1 MTVSLV
7 RLRWRLGFMSAPRPA
22 KAGRPPWGT
31 SKVAEPHLLVSGL
44 ALVAALAAGGAA
56 AQSVAM
62 TGSMGSRALLVI
74 NGKTV
79 TAGAG
84 STVQGVKIISV
95 QGDQT
100 VVEVNG
106 ERQTLRLGVAQVDA
120 SGPANPGGGRQI
132 VLTAGEGGHFQT
144 LGAING
150 RTVTFMVDT
159 GATTIS
165 MSSTDAERIGLKYQQ
180 GQPIGLQTAN
190 GVVRGW
196 RVSLSS
202 VRIGDVEVFNVDG
215 VVANR
220 EMPFVLLGNSF
231 LSRFQMKRENDQMTL
246 ERRF

>member
-1 MTVSLV
+1 M
-7 RLRWRLGFMSAPRPA
+7 A
-22 KAGRPPWGT
+22 
-31 SKVAEPHLLVSGL
+31 VSGL
-44 ALVAALAAGGAA
+44 RAGWMGGRALVAALGTCAAFAAGTAA
-56 AQSVAM
+56 AQTVAM

-84 STVQGVKIISV
+84 SSVQGVKVISV
-95 QGDQT
+95 QSDQT

-106 ERQTLRLGVAQVDA
+106 ERQTLRLGVAQIDA
-120 SGPANPGGGRQI
+120 AGPAGGGRQI
-132 VLTAGEGGHFQT
+132 VLTADSGGHFQT
-144 LGAING
+144 LGTING

-159 GATTIS
+159 GATTIY
-165 MSSTDAERIGLKYQQ
+165 MSSADADRIGLKYQQ

-196 RVSLSS
+196 RITLAS
-202 VRIGDVEVFNVDG
+202 VRIGEVEVFNVDG

>member
-1 MTVSLV
+1 MTVSLTV
-7 RLRWRLGFMSAPRPA
+7 SLVQLRWRLGFM
-22 KAGRPPWGT
+22 G
-31 SKVAEPHLLVSGL
+31 GL
-44 ALVAALAAGGAA
+44 ALAAALGAGAA
-56 AQSVAM
+56 VAQSVAM
-62 TGSMGSRALLVI
+62 TGSMGSKALLVI
-74 NGKTV
+74 NGKTI

-84 STVQGVKIISV
+84 STVQGVKVISV
-95 QGDQT
+95 QGDQA
-100 VVEVNG
+100 VVEMNG
-106 ERQTLRLGVAQVDA
+106 ERQTLRLGVAQIDA
-120 SGPANPGGGRQI
+120 SGPVSGGGRQI

-165 MSSTDAERIGLKYQQ
+165 LSSADAERIGLKYQQ

-196 RVSLSS
+196 RITLAS

-231 LSRFQMKRENDQMTL
+231 LSRFQMRRENDQMTL

>member
-1 MTVSLV
+1 MAVSRRRV
-7 RLRWRLGFMSAPRPA
+7 ERLGCAAR
-22 KAGRPPWGT
+22 
-31 SKVAEPHLLVSGL
+31 LVGVGL
-44 ALVAALAAGGAA
+44 AASLAAGAAA
-56 AQSVAM
+56 AQAVAM
-62 TGSMGSRALLVI
+62 TGSMGSKALLVI
-74 NGKTV
+74 DGKTV
-79 TAGAG
+79 TVGAG
-84 STVQGVKIISV
+84 STVQGIKVISV

-106 ERQTLRLGVAQVDA
+106 ERQTLRLGVAQVTA
-120 SGPANPGGGRQI
+120 SGPASGGGRQI

-165 MSSTDAERIGLKYQQ
+165 MSSADADRIGLKYQQ

-196 RVSLSS
+196 RVSLASI
-202 VRIGDVEVFNVDG
+202 RIGDVEVFNVDG

>member
-1 MTVSLV
+1 M
-7 RLRWRLGFMSAPRPA
+7 A
-22 KAGRPPWGT
+22 
-31 SKVAEPHLLVSGL
+31 VSGL
-44 ALVAALAAGGAA
+44 RPGWMGGLALLAAVAAFAAGTAA
-56 AQSVAM
+56 AQTVAM

-74 NGKTV
+74 NGKTI

-84 STVQGVKIISV
+84 STVQGVKVISV
-95 QGDQT
+95 QSDQA

-120 SGPANPGGGRQI
+120 AGPVGGGRQI
-132 VLTAGEGGHFQT
+132 VLTADSGGHFQT
-144 LGAING
+144 LGTING

-165 MSSTDAERIGLKYQQ
+165 MSSADADRIGLKYQQ

-196 RVSLSS
+196 RITLAS
-202 VRIGDVEVFNVDG
+202 VRIGEVEVFNVDG

>member
-1 MTVSLV
+1 MAVSRRRV
-7 RLRWRLGFMSAPRPA
+7 ERLGCAAR
-22 KAGRPPWGT
+22 
-31 SKVAEPHLLVSGL
+31 LVGVVL
-44 ALVAALAAGGAA
+44 AATLAAGAAA
-56 AQSVAM
+56 AQAVAM
-62 TGSMGSRALLVI
+62 TGSMGSKALLVI
-74 NGKTV
+74 DGKTV
-79 TAGAG
+79 TVGAG
-84 STVQGVKIISV
+84 STVQGIKVISV

-106 ERQTLRLGVAQVDA
+106 ERQTLRLGVAQVTA
-120 SGPANPGGGRQI
+120 SGPAGGGRQI
-132 VLTAGEGGHFQT
+132 VLTAGDGGHFQT

-165 MSSTDAERIGLKYQQ
+165 MSSTDADRIGLKYQQ

-196 RVSLSS
+196 RVSLGS

>member
-1 MTVSLV
+1 MTVSHRRV
-7 RLRWRLGFMSAPRPA
+7 ERLGCAARL
-22 KAGRPPWGT
+22 GG
-31 SKVAEPHLLVSGL
+31 LVGL
-44 ALVAALAAGGAA
+44 IMAATLAAGAAA

-62 TGSMGSRALLVI
+62 TGSMGSKALLVI
-74 NGKTV
+74 DGKTV
-79 TAGAG
+79 TVGAG
-84 STVQGVKIISV
+84 STVQGIKVISV

-106 ERQTLRLGVAQVDA
+106 ERQTLRLGVAQVTA
-120 SGPANPGGGRQI
+120 IGPASGGGRQI

-165 MSSTDAERIGLKYQQ
+165 MSSADADRIGLKYQQ

-196 RVSLSS
+196 RVSLGS
-202 VRIGDVEVFNVDG
+202 VRIGDVEVFNVEG

>member
-1 MTVSLV
+1 M
-7 RLRWRLGFMSAPRPA
+7 A
-22 KAGRPPWGT
+22 
-31 SKVAEPHLLVSGL
+31 VSGL
-44 ALVAALAAGGAA
+44 QPGWMGGLALLAALAACTAFAAGTAA
-56 AQSVAM
+56 AQTVAM

-84 STVQGVKIISV
+84 STVQGVKVISV
-95 QGDQT
+95 QSDQT

-120 SGPANPGGGRQI
+120 AGPVGGGRQI
-132 VLTAGEGGHFQT
+132 VLTADSGGHFQT
-144 LGAING
+144 LGTING

-165 MSSTDAERIGLKYQQ
+165 MSSADADRIGLKYQQ

-196 RVSLSS
+196 RITLAS
-202 VRIGDVEVFNVDG
+202 VRIGEVEVFNVDG

>member
-1 MTVSLV
+1 M
-7 RLRWRLGFMSAPRPA
+7 A
-22 KAGRPPWGT
+22 
-31 SKVAEPHLLVSGL
+31 VSGL
-44 ALVAALAAGGAA
+44 RSGWIGGPALLAALAAFAGGTAA
-56 AQSVAM
+56 AQTVAM

-84 STVQGVKIISV
+84 STVQGVKVISV
-95 QGDQT
+95 QGDQA

-106 ERQTLRLGVAQVDA
+106 ERQTLRLGVAQSDAAGPA
-120 SGPANPGGGRQI
+120 SGGGGRQI
-132 VLTAGEGGHFQT
+132 VLTADSGGHFQT
-144 LGAING
+144 LGTING

-165 MSSTDAERIGLKYQQ
+165 MSSADAERIGLKYQQ
-180 GQPIGLQTAN
+180 GQPTGLQTAN

-196 RVSLSS
+196 RVTLGS
-202 VRIGDVEVFNVDG
+202 VRIGEVEVFNVDG

-231 LSRFQMKRENDQMTL
+231 LSRFQMRRENDQMTL

>member
-1 MTVSLV
+1 M
-7 RLRWRLGFMSAPRPA
+7 A
-22 KAGRPPWGT
+22 
-31 SKVAEPHLLVSGL
+31 VSGL
-44 ALVAALAAGGAA
+44 RTGWMSGPALVAALAAFAAGTAA

-74 NGKTV
+74 NGKTI

-84 STVQGVKIISV
+84 STVQGVKVISV
-95 QGDQT
+95 QSDQA

-106 ERQTLRLGVAQVDA
+106 ERQTLRLGVAQIDA
-120 SGPANPGGGRQI
+120 AGPASAGGGRQI
-132 VLTAGEGGHFQT
+132 VLTADSGGHFQT
-144 LGAING
+144 LGTING

-159 GATTIS
+159 GATSIS
-165 MSSTDAERIGLKYQQ
+165 MSSADADRIGLKYLQ

-196 RVSLSS
+196 RITLAS
-202 VRIGDVEVFNVDG
+202 VRIGEVEVFNVDG
-215 VVANR
+215 VVADR

-231 LSRFQMKRENDQMTL
+231 LSRFQMRRDNDQMTL

>member
-1 MTVSLV
+1 M
-7 RLRWRLGFMSAPRPA
+7 AI
-22 KAGRPPWGT
+22 
-31 SKVAEPHLLVSGL
+31 SGL
-44 ALVAALAAGGAA
+44 RPGWMGRRVLEAALATCAAFAGGTVT
-56 AQSVAM
+56 AQTVAM

-84 STVQGVKIISV
+84 STVQGVKVISV
-95 QGDQT
+95 QSDQA

-106 ERQTLRLGVAQVDA
+106 ERQTLRLGVAQIDA
-120 SGPANPGGGRQI
+120 AGPAAGGRQI
-132 VLTAGEGGHFQT
+132 VLTADSGGHFQT
-144 LGAING
+144 LGTING

-165 MSSTDAERIGLKYQQ
+165 MSSADAERIGLKYQQ

-196 RVSLSS
+196 RITLAS
-202 VRIGDVEVFNVDG
+202 VRIGEVEVFNVDG

-231 LSRFQMKRENDQMTL
+231 LSRFQMKRENDQMVL
-246 ERRF
+246 ERRY